1 MDRPMCFNSSFVQE
15 TYRMLSPPVK
25 STERTQCFR
34 WLPILVLGLISG
46 WLVHLSEAG
55 FACLSNPCVYGV
67 CIDDLNSTYSCY
79 CIDGYT
85 GVHCQTNW
93 DECWSGPC
101 LNGGSCID
109 GVASYNCTCPDG
121 FLGLNCEENFNECQS
136 NPCQN
141 GGLCQDKDNAF
152 YCTCAMGYE
161 GEFCEIDIAVC
172 ETGDRCHNGAVCIEG
187 PGLEF
192 SCRCTEGYEGRLC
205 DAEINE
211 CASTPCLNGAI
222 CIDKFASYV
231 CACPMG
237 FSGTNCEEEIMV
249 CASSP
254 CANQALCLMEED
266 SPTCYC
272 VPDFHGERCELQYDE
287 CQLGGPDP
295 RCVNGATC
303 IDGVDE
309 YFCTCAPNF
318 TGENCECF
326 IYEQDGQNE
335 LDCNYTAAFPSTIQT
350 EETTETTFFT
360 PTVESFP
367 VSTDN
372 VWKIT
377 DYTSP
382 ESTSFPKFSQ
392 TISTPLSADFTEPS
406 TDVTYNRTPAI
417 FDKEFPTVITGHVSS
432 AYPVPSGLEPSATS
446 PISESVTDS
455 SGVLPDQDQMTT
467 KSTGEAETTQETV
480 TSSITIVD
488 AAVTA
493 VTEEEKQ
500 VSPLPNNQDSTVN
513 GSASVDY
520 ITIKP
525 SSKFP
530 SVEDSTKPTE
540 QETTPFTDTVLTTL
554 DLASVST
561 LAPELT
567 SFFTESPT
575 NRSIPPFEGA
585 DQVTG
590 APTFTT
596 GGVVSIHRTTSDT
609 LFPSTSVEGTTV
621 SGYMSTPAAT
631 RSPEVIQ
638 ECDDTVCANGGT
650 CAMTPNG
657 IRCHCDFRYAGP
669 FCDIPVSIQN
679 AAFSKESFLRHII
692 YRRNDS
698 VDPNSLLSSQSLE
711 TLAQL
716 AAITVRFKAKLTSRE
731 GLILLATAEGDE
743 GNHYVALFL
752 HKGLLQF
759 QFSCGLQTMLLSEIE
774 GTVNN
779 GYELNVKVQLNFN
792 ERFSHCNASLHVNET
807 LAMSGEQ
814 PTWLRHVYRQ
824 QTEQEGP
831 GAMAALASIKQS
843 WLHLGGRPIKTMYT
857 LSHNISRYHGF
868 TGCVYELQIN
878 GAPVA
883 IFEYVY
889 TNAEDAYKIYECT
902 SLACLSSPCRN
913 GAACV
918 EADGYDLT
926 GRYAPSTAQQGIG
939 GGSSWTCKCTFG
951 YMGKTCERSVC
962 DNNPCRFGGTCVTF
976 PESGYLCLC
985 PYGKHGHFCEHDL
998 DILQPSFFGS
1008 IKGISSYVSYPVA
1021 FPLEDRFEFSF
1032 KIIPTTTAQISLLA
1046 FIGQPYNHQDQSDH
1060 FSVSFIQGFI
1070 LVTWNLGSGP
1080 RRIFTQQPIQVQPTR
1095 PTTIHTGRNGRT
1107 AWLSIDGKMNIS
1119 GNSPGS
1125 SRKLNVSPQL
1135 YIGGHEG
1142 VNFSSLPHDL
1152 PLHSGFQGCLF
1163 DIRLVAGPVH
1173 IPLQHIGGM
1182 RGRSVGQCGTK
1193 ECHRHAC
1200 QNNGAC
1206 LQHGSTFTC
1215 ICQEDWNGILCS
1227 QKVNP
1232 CDESVSKCATGST
1245 CFPLVSGYECD
1256 CPFGRVGKRCESNLK
1271 HLSDVSFSGRRSYL
1285 ALRWPTSDIGD
1296 WTASYREN
1304 EVRYEK
1310 IVQHSHIIPNNH
1322 SILLKSIRELDK
1334 INDVLKVLPE
1344 SNDTEAYIGHAVLP
1358 RSGNYRQLRI
1368 RQLVIE
1374 LQVRP
1379 LSEKGLILFVRTFDS
1394 NAQEQGFI
1402 SISLQGGVVEYRVS
1416 ITRTQTAVVRSN
1428 HVLASGEW
1436 HFIRVA
1442 KYGKRLTLWVEG
1454 KSTSIIGSVREE
1466 YVSLTQELYLGGLS
1480 DLSNL
1485 PYDAISGY
1493 PVSFRGCIRNVNLN
1507 GTRITLN
1514 ESTIVASRNINDCD
1528 GTPCGGDICARGGL
1542 CYLDEHSQPRC
1553 RCPEYSKGVNCEIQ
1567 ESCEIV
1573 LCRNSGQCLKNG
1585 RCSCGVGWTG
1595 HYCEIATAKYSSLG
1609 FNDRSYILIPSQ
1621 KIKMKDKRNDDS
1633 VSVVGKLPL
1642 ELQISFN
1649 ISTLQDGVLLWTTDK
1664 RGRYFGIGIR
1674 DGFLVVVS
1682 NMLQEQYEH
1691 TNGSGVAAIWKA
1703 FVADGDWHNVLLE
1716 TKSHQLHLFVDGYE
1730 LLTGKLIPNLRSP
1743 TNSPPYEKHFL
1754 TDGVT
1759 YLGGFPDENVYNQTL
1774 RNFATSFNGC
1784 IQHVLLGNQ
1793 LDEIDYTDYDGANID
1808 ECTV

>member
-1 MDRPMCFNSSFVQE
+1 MAEAQVKKSYCNATNS
-15 TYRMLSPPVK
+15 MIALSTK
-25 STERTQCFR
+25 AKERTQHCW
-34 WLPILVLGLISG
+34 WLLILVLYLISG
-46 WLVHLSEAG
+46 SMVHLSDAG

-93 DECWSGPC
+93 DECWSSPC
-101 LNGGSCID
+101 LNGGTCID
-109 GVASYNCTCPDG
+109 GVASYNCTCPEG
-121 FLGLNCEENFNECQS
+121 FLGWNCEENFNECQS

-141 GGLCQDKDNAF
+141 GGLCHDKDNAF
-152 YCTCAMGYE
+152 YCTCAQGYE
-161 GEFCEIDIAVC
+161 GEFCELDIAVC
-172 ETGDRCHNGAVCIEG
+172 DTGDRCHNGAACIEG

-192 SCRCTEGYEGRLC
+192 TCRCTEGYEGRLC
-205 DAEINE
+205 DEETNE
-211 CASTPCLNGAI
+211 CASSPCQNGAI

-237 FSGTNCEEEIMV
+237 FSGTNCEEEIML

-272 VPDFHGERCELQYDE
+272 VPDYHGERCELQYDE
-287 CQLGGPDP
+287 CQLGPEP

-303 IDGVDE
+303 VDGVDE
-309 YFCTCAPNF
+309 YFCTCAPSF
-318 TGENCECF
+318 TGENCECLVM
-326 IYEQDGQNE
+326 EEADGHVE
-335 LDCNYTAAFPSTIQT
+335 LDCNYTMPFSSTSKAEEFTDISVFSTTMESLPYSADSAWRSTETSHERTTGLPLTSPSSAANEYTTPVLEVTDINAPAPSVTDKAVSSIGPVEVTTTSGSDQYTISFSESVSHDGTVSPDREQGKKST
-350 EETTETTFFT
+350 TDGETIATVTLPTSVTISGSVTVISEETQ
-360 PTVESFP
+360 PPP
-367 VSTDN
+367 VPDTSMDT
-372 VWKIT
+372 T
-377 DYTSP
+377 DYATSIDYT
-382 ESTSFPKFSQ
+382 TSKSSKLP
-392 TISTPLSADFTEPS
+392 T
-406 TDVTYNRTPAI
+406 TDDGV
-417 FDKEFPTVITGHVSS
+417 
-432 AYPVPSGLEPSATS
+432 PSATG
-446 PISESVTDS
+446 SVPSDYFTTPLTD
-455 SGVLPDQDQMTT
+455 
-467 KSTGEAETTQETV
+467 
-480 TSSITIVD
+480 TIV
-488 AAVTA
+488 
-493 VTEEEKQ
+493 
-500 VSPLPNNQDSTVN
+500 
-513 GSASVDY
+513 
-520 ITIKP
+520 
-525 SSKFP
+525 
-530 SVEDSTKPTE
+530 
-540 QETTPFTDTVLTTL
+540 TTSEVPK
-554 DLASVST
+554 VST
-561 LAPELT
+561 ITPELS

-575 NRSIPPFEGA
+575 NRTYTSFQGEN
-585 DQVTG
+585 QVTSTTVF
-590 APTFTT
+590 PTS
-596 GGVVSIHRTTSDT
+596 G
-609 LFPSTSVEGTTV
+609 LNGTTHITPG
-621 SGYMSTPAAT
+621 SREPGTASTAPMTT
-631 RSPEVIQ
+631 RSPDVIQ
-638 ECDDTVCANGGT
+638 ECDDSVCANGGT

-657 IRCHCDFRYAGP
+657 VRCHCDFRYAGP
-669 FCDIPVSIQN
+669 FCDAPVSIQN

-692 YRRNDS
+692 YRRNESLDAA
-698 VDPNSLLSSQSLE
+698 SLLNGQSTDILK
-711 TLAQL
+711 QL
-716 AAITVRFKAKLTSRE
+716 ATMSVRFKAKLTSRE

-792 ERFSHCNASLHVNET
+792 ERYSHCNASLHVNET

-814 PTWLRHVYRQ
+814 PTWLGNVHLIRVQKAQGETARV
-824 QTEQEGP
+824 
-831 GAMAALASIKQS
+831 AALASIKQS

-868 TGCVYELQIN
+868 TGCVYELEIN
-878 GAPVA
+878 NVPAA
-883 IFEYVY
+883 IFD
-889 TNAEDAYKIYECT
+889 NAEDAYRIYECT

-913 GAACV
+913 GAVCV
-918 EADGYDLT
+918 EEEGYGT
-926 GRYAPSTAQQGIG
+926 GTGQHGPGVSHGATA
-939 GGSSWTCKCTFG
+939 SSWSCKCAFG

-1008 IKGISSYVSYPVA
+1008 IKGISSYVVYPIA
-1021 FPLEDRFEFSF
+1021 FPVEDRFEFSF

-1046 FIGQPYNHQDQSDH
+1046 FIGQPYDHHDQSDH

-1095 PTTIHTGRNGRT
+1095 PTTIHAGRNGRT
-1107 AWLSIDGKMNIS
+1107 AWLSIDGKVNIS

-1125 SRKLNVSPQL
+1125 SNKLNVSPQL

-1232 CDESVSKCATGST
+1232 CDDSVSKCAPDAV

-1256 CPFGRVGKRCESNLK
+1256 CPFGKVGKRCEANLK
-1271 HLSDVSFSGRRSYL
+1271 YLSDVSFSGRRSYL
-1285 ALRWPTSDIGD
+1285 ALRWPVIDHGD
-1296 WTASYREN
+1296 WIAAYREN

-1344 SNDTEAYIGHAVLP
+1344 ANDTESYGGHAVLP
-1358 RSGNYRQLRI
+1358 RSQNYRQLRI
-1368 RQLVIE
+1368 RQLAIE

-1379 LSEKGLILFVRTFDS
+1379 LSEKGMLLFVRTFDS
-1394 NAQEQGFI
+1394 NAREQGFI
-1402 SISLQGGVVEYRVS
+1402 SLSLQGGVVEYRVS
-1416 ITRTQTAVVRSN
+1416 STRTQTAVVRSN
-1428 HVLASGEW
+1428 HVLATGEW
-1436 HFIRVA
+1436 HFIRIV

-1454 KSTSIIGSVREE
+1454 KSTSIVGSVREE
-1466 YVSLTQELYLGGLS
+1466 YVSLTRELYLGGLP
-1480 DLSNL
+1480 DLSTL
-1485 PYDAISGY
+1485 PNDAISGY

-1514 ESTIVASRNINDCD
+1514 DSSIVASRNINDCD

-1542 CYLDEHSQPRC
+1542 CWLDEHSQPRC
-1553 RCPEYSKGVNCEIQ
+1553 KCPEHSRGVSCEIQ

-1573 LCRNSGQCLKNG
+1573 QCRNAGRCMKNG

-1595 HYCEIATAKYSSLG
+1595 HYCEIATTKYSSLG
-1609 FNDRSYILIPSQ
+1609 FHDRSYILIPSQ
-1621 KIKMKDKRNDDS
+1621 KIKMKDKRNDGS
-1633 VSVVGKLPL
+1633 GTGAGKPSF
-1642 ELQISFN
+1642 ELQMSFN
-1649 ISTLQDGVLLWTTDK
+1649 ISTLDDGMLAWTTDAA
-1664 RGRYFGIGIR
+1664 GRYFGVGVR
-1674 DGFLVVVS
+1674 DGFLAVVS
-1682 NMLQEQYEH
+1682 NMLEEEADT
-1691 TNGSGVAAIWKA
+1691 TNTSDSLEPWRG

-1716 TKSHQLHLFVDGYE
+1716 TKSNQLHIYVDGYA
-1730 LLTGKLIPNLRSP
+1730 LFASKLSSTAGNAHSLAYDQRIPA
-1743 TNSPPYEKHFL
+1743 EEI
-1754 TDGVT
+1754 T
-1759 YLGGFPDENVYNQTL
+1759 YLGGFPEENVYNRTQG
-1774 RNFATSFNGC
+1774 RFAAAFSGC
-1784 IQHVLLGNQ
+1784 IQHIFLGNQ
-1793 LDEIDYTDYDGANID
+1793 LDELDYTDYDGANIE

>member
-1 MDRPMCFNSSFVQE
+1 MR
-15 TYRMLSPPVK
+15 
-25 STERTQCFR
+25 
-34 WLPILVLGLISG
+34 
-46 WLVHLSEAG
+46 
-55 FACLSNPCVYGV
+55 V
-67 CIDDLNSTYSCY
+67 CTYSCY

-93 DECWSGPC
+93 DECWSDPC
-101 LNGGSCID
+101 LNGGTCID

-141 GGLCQDKDNAF
+141 GGLCNDKDNAF
-152 YCTCAMGYE
+152 YCTCALGYE
-161 GEFCEIDIAVC
+161 GEFCELDIAVC
-172 ETGDRCHNGAVCIEG
+172 ETGDRCHNGAACIEG

-211 CASTPCLNGAI
+211 CASSPCLNGAI

-237 FSGTNCEEEIMV
+237 FGGTNCEEEIMV

-254 CANQALCLMEED
+254 CANQALCLIEED
-266 SPTCYC
+266 APTCYC

-287 CQLGGPDP
+287 CQLGGPEP

-318 TGENCECF
+318 TGENCECL
-326 IYEQDGQNE
+326 IYEADGQIE
-335 LDCNYTAAFPSTIQT
+335 MDCNYTAPFSSTTLQS
-350 EETTETTFFT
+350 EETTDTSFFATTL
-360 PTVESFP
+360 ESFP
-367 VSTDN
+367 FSTDN
-372 VWKIT
+372 VWRTT
-377 DYTSP
+377 D
-382 ESTSFPKFSQ
+382 
-392 TISTPLSADFTEPS
+392 D
-406 TDVTYNRTPAI
+406 
-417 FDKEFPTVITGHVSS
+417 VSS
-432 AYPVPSGLEPSATS
+432 ESNVPR
-446 PISESVTDS
+446 
-455 SGVLPDQDQMTT
+455 
-467 KSTGEAETTQETV
+467 
-480 TSSITIVD
+480 
-488 AAVTA
+488 
-493 VTEEEKQ
+493 
-500 VSPLPNNQDSTVN
+500 
-513 GSASVDY
+513 
-520 ITIKP
+520 
-525 SSKFP
+525 
-530 SVEDSTKPTE
+530 
-540 QETTPFTDTVLTTL
+540 
-554 DLASVST
+554 VST
-561 LAPELT
+561 LTPELS

-575 NRSIPPFEGA
+575 NRSVPPFQGE

-590 APTFTT
+590 TPTITT
-596 GGVVSIHRTTSDT
+596 SGGVSTHQTS
-609 LFPSTSVEGTTV
+609 SGTTLIP
-621 SGYMSTPAAT
+621 SGDGGTTAASGTIALPATT
-631 RSPEVIQ
+631 RSPDVIQ

-657 IRCHCDFRYAGP
+657 IRCHCDFRYAGL
-669 FCDIPVSIQN
+669 FCDVPVSIQN

-692 YRRNDS
+692 YRRNGS
-698 VDPNSLLSSQSLE
+698 IDPTSLSSVSPSVE
-711 TLAQL
+711 TQLAQL
-716 AAITVRFKAKLTSRE
+716 ATMAVRFKAKLTSRE

-792 ERFSHCNASLHVNET
+792 ERYSHCNASLHVNET

-814 PTWLRHVYRQ
+814 PTWLGNVYNSARE
-824 QTEQEGP
+824 QTGQEGGP
-831 GAMAALASIKQS
+831 GRMAALASIKQS

-868 TGCVYELQIN
+868 TGCVYELEIN
-878 GAPVA
+878 DAPVA
-883 IFEYVY
+883 IFD
-889 TNAEDAYKIYECT
+889 NAEDAYKIYECT

-913 GAACV
+913 GAVCV
-918 EADGYDLT
+918 EAEGYGLT
-926 GRYAPSTAQQGIG
+926 GRYAPSTTTTSAS
-939 GGSSWTCKCTFG
+939 SSWSCKCTFG

-1008 IKGISSYVSYPVA
+1008 IKGISSYVAYPIA

-1046 FIGQPYNHQDQSDH
+1046 FIGQPYDHHDQSDH

-1107 AWLSIDGKMNIS
+1107 AWLSIDGKVNIS

-1232 CDESVSKCATGST
+1232 CDESVSKCAAGSI

-1285 ALRWPTSDIGD
+1285 ALRWPASDTID
-1296 WTASYREN
+1296 WTASYRQN

-1310 IVQHSHIIPNNH
+1310 IVQHSHIIPHNH

-1344 SNDTEAYIGHAVLP
+1344 SNDTELYTGHAVMP
-1358 RSGNYRQLRI
+1358 RSESYRQLRI
-1368 RQLVIE
+1368 RQLAIE

-1416 ITRTQTAVVRSN
+1416 ATRTQTAVVRSN
-1428 HVLASGEW
+1428 HVLATGEW

-1466 YVSLTQELYLGGLS
+1466 YVSLTQDLYLGGLP
-1480 DLSNL
+1480 DLSAL

-1514 ESTIVASRNINDCD
+1514 ESSIVASRNINDCD
-1528 GTPCGGDICARGGL
+1528 GTPCGGDICAGGGL

-1553 RCPEYSKGVNCEIQ
+1553 RCPEHSKGVNCEIQ
-1567 ESCEIV
+1567 ESCDIV
-1573 LCRNSGQCLKNG
+1573 QCRNNGQCLKNG

-1595 HYCEIATAKYSSLG
+1595 HYCEIATTKYSSLG

-1633 VSVVGKLPL
+1633 VSVLGKLPL
-1642 ELQISFN
+1642 ELQLSFN
-1649 ISTLQDGVLLWTTDK
+1649 ISTLEDGVLVWTTDET
-1664 RGRYFGIGIR
+1664 GRFLGIGIR
-1674 DGFLVVVS
+1674 DGLLVVVS
-1682 NMLQEQYEH
+1682 NMLEEVLH
-1691 TNGSGVAAIWKA
+1691 EPSAGADSAAFWKA

-1716 TKSHQLHLFVDGYE
+1716 TKAHQLHIFVDGAE
-1730 LLTGKLIPNLRSP
+1730 LLAGKLAPNLQNP
-1743 TNSPPYEKHFL
+1743 QAIEKHIF
-1754 TDGVT
+1754 TDGIT
-1759 YLGGFPDENVYNQTL
+1759 YLGGFPDEDVYNRTGG
-1774 RNFATSFNGC
+1774 NFASAFKGC
-1784 IQHVLLGNQ
+1784 IQHILLGNQ
-1793 LDEIDYTDYDGANID
+1793 LDELDYTDYDGANID
-1808 ECTV
+1808 ECAV

>member
-1 MDRPMCFNSSFVQE
+1 MDEQMRKSIFNSANRMIRQANKSSE
-15 TYRMLSPPVK
+15 T
-25 STERTQCFR
+25 RTQCFYR
-34 WLPILVLGLISG
+34 CWWLSMLVLFLTSG
-46 WLVHLSEAG
+46 STKAG

-101 LNGGSCID
+101 LNGGTCID

-141 GGLCQDKDNAF
+141 GGQCHDKDNAF
-152 YCTCAMGYE
+152 YCTCALGYE
-161 GEFCEIDIAVC
+161 GEFCELDIAVC
-172 ETGDRCHNGAVCIEG
+172 DTGDRCHNGAACIEG

-192 SCRCTEGYEGRLC
+192 SCRCTEGFEGRLC

-211 CASTPCLNGAI
+211 CASSPCQNGAI

-272 VPDFHGERCELQYDE
+272 VPDYHGERCELQYDE
-287 CQLGGPDP
+287 CQLGPDP

-303 IDGVDE
+303 VDGVDE
-309 YFCTCAPNF
+309 YFCTCGPNF
-318 TGENCECF
+318 TGQNCECLMLD
-326 IYEQDGQNE
+326 EDGQIE
-335 LDCNYTAAFPSTIQT
+335 VDCNYTAPTASTSEA
-350 EETTETTFFT
+350 EEITKSSFYT
-360 PTVESFP
+360 PTMESYPF
-367 VSTDN
+367 STDG
-372 VWKIT
+372 VWKSST
-377 DYTSP
+377 DLSQERT
-382 ESTSFPKFSQ
+382 TSFPLSSQ
-392 TISTPLSADFTEPS
+392 PISPDATGEFTDPS
-406 TDVTYNRTPAI
+406 VDVAYSETATGKGEGTVPSVVPSLFPA
-417 FDKEFPTVITGHVSS
+417 SS
-432 AYPVPSGLEPSATS
+432 ASDQYTPTS
-446 PISESVTDS
+446 PSEGATDS
-455 SGVLPDQDQMTT
+455 SVVSRTTLSSDPDI
-467 KSTGEAETTQETV
+467 KSTYGLSGGTDATKEKTSAPDTTVGTGYSTQEV
-480 TSSITIVD
+480 TQEVSIGD
-488 AAVTA
+488 YFPTA
-493 VTEEEKQ
+493 KP
-500 VSPLPNNQDSTVN
+500 SAKLPTSDD
-513 GSASVDY
+513 GSA
-520 ITIKP
+520 P
-525 SSKFP
+525 SEFG
-530 SVEDSTKPTE
+530 
-540 QETTPFTDTVLTTL
+540 TTPIDALFPTS
-554 DLASVST
+554 DLPRVST
-561 LAPELT
+561 LTPELS

-575 NRSIPPFEGA
+575 NRSVSPGLQGE
-585 DQVTG
+585 DQVTDT
-590 APTFTT
+590 PTFTT
-596 GGVVSIHRTTSDT
+596 NGIGILTSLPDEATQERHGSTTS
-609 LFPSTSVEGTTV
+609 LAPIIPVATT
-621 SGYMSTPAAT
+621 TTTT
-631 RSPEVIQ
+631 RSPEVIE

-669 FCDIPVSIQN
+669 FCDVPVSIQN

-692 YRRNDS
+692 YRRNS
-698 VDPNSLLSSQSLE
+698 SSDPIGQSME
-711 TLAQL
+711 TLKQL
-716 AAITVRFKAKLTSRE
+716 ASMSVRFKAKLTSRE
-731 GLILLATAEGDE
+731 GLILLATAEGDD

-792 ERFSHCNASLHVNET
+792 DRYSHCNASLHVNET

-814 PTWLRHVYRQ
+814 PTWLGNVLRTRQ
-824 QTEQEGP
+824 QQKEGQDGGP

-857 LSHNISRYHGF
+857 LSHNISRSHGF
-868 TGCVYELQIN
+868 TGCIYDLEIN
-878 GAPVA
+878 SIPAA
-883 IFEYVY
+883 IFD
-889 TNAEDAYKIYECT
+889 NAEDAYKIYECT

-913 GAACV
+913 GAMCV
-918 EADGYDLT
+918 EADGYGLT
-926 GRYAPSTAQQGIG
+926 GHHSLNSGSNAPPGT
-939 GGSSWTCKCTFG
+939 GSVSWSCKCSFG

-1008 IKGISSYVSYPVA
+1008 IKGISSYVAYPIA

-1046 FIGQPYNHQDQSDH
+1046 FIGQPYDHHDQSDH

-1080 RRIFTQQPIQVQPTR
+1080 RRIFTQQPIQVQSSR
-1095 PTTIHTGRNGRT
+1095 PTTIQAGRNGRT
-1107 AWLSIDGKMNIS
+1107 AWLSIDGKVNIS

-1125 SRKLNVSPQL
+1125 SRKLNVAPQL
-1135 YIGGHEG
+1135 YIGGHEA

-1227 QKVNP
+1227 QKLNP
-1232 CDESVSKCATGST
+1232 CDESVSKCAPGAS
-1245 CFPLVSGYECD
+1245 CFPLVAGYECD
-1256 CPFGRVGKRCESNLK
+1256 CPFGKVGKRCESNLK
-1271 HLSDVSFSGRRSYL
+1271 YLSDVSFSGRRSYL
-1285 ALRWPTSDIGD
+1285 ALRWPNTGLGD
-1296 WTASYREN
+1296 WSASYREN

-1310 IVQHSHIIPNNH
+1310 IVQHSHIIPHNH

-1344 SNDTEAYIGHAVLP
+1344 SNDTEQYAGHSMVP

-1368 RQLVIE
+1368 RQLTIE

-1402 SISLQGGVVEYRVS
+1402 SISLQGGVVEYRIS
-1416 ITRTQTAVVRSN
+1416 ATRTQTAVVRSN
-1428 HVLASGEW
+1428 HVLATGEW
-1436 HFIRVA
+1436 HFIRIA

-1466 YVSLTQELYLGGLS
+1466 YVSLTKHLYLGGLP
-1480 DLSNL
+1480 DLSTL

-1493 PVSFRGCIRNVNLN
+1493 PVSFRGCIRHVNLN

-1514 ESTIVASRNINDCD
+1514 DSSIVASRNINDCD
-1528 GTPCGGDICARGGL
+1528 GTPCGGDICAHGGL
-1542 CYLDEHSQPRC
+1542 CWLDEHSQPRC
-1553 RCPEYSKGVNCEIQ
+1553 KCPEYSKGVNCEIQ

-1573 LCRNSGQCLKNG
+1573 QCRNSGQCLQNG

-1595 HYCEIATAKYSSLG
+1595 HYCEIATTKYSSLG

-1621 KIKMKDKRNDDS
+1621 KIKMKDKRNDDG
-1633 VSVVGKLPL
+1633 VGGAAGSRLPL
-1642 ELQISFN
+1642 GLQISFN
-1649 ISTLQDGVLLWTTDK
+1649 ISTLEDGMLAWTTDEA
-1664 RGRYFGIGIR
+1664 GRYFGIGIR
-1674 DGFLVVVS
+1674 NGFLVVVS
-1682 NMLQEQYEH
+1682 NMLEEDPSDPAN
-1691 TNGSGVAAIWKA
+1691 NGGAGPWKA

-1716 TKSHQLHLFVDGYE
+1716 TKAHQLHLSIDGYE
-1730 LLTGKLIPNLRSP
+1730 LLSGKLIQNVRNLDSRAYDKAALS
-1743 TNSPPYEKHFL
+1743 EEI
-1754 TDGVT
+1754 T
-1759 YLGGFPDENVYNQTL
+1759 YLGGFPDENVYNRTMG
-1774 RNFATSFNGC
+1774 NFATSFNGC
-1784 IQHVLLGNQ
+1784 IQHILLGNQ
-1793 LDEIDYTDYDGANID
+1793 LDELDSAEYDGANIH
-1808 ECTV
+1808 ECAV

>member
-1 MDRPMCFNSSFVQE
+1 MDKCGGSSFVQQ
-15 TYRMLSPPVK
+15 TTNRMQSQPTKL
-25 STERTQCFR
+25 TERTQCFR
-34 WLPILVLGLISG
+34 WWSIVVLCLISG
-46 WLVHLSEAG
+46 SLVHLSEAG

-93 DECWSGPC
+93 DECWSDPC
-101 LNGGSCID
+101 LNGGTCID

-141 GGLCQDKDNAF
+141 GGLCNDKDNAF
-152 YCTCAMGYE
+152 YCTCALGYE
-161 GEFCEIDIAVC
+161 GEFCELDIAVC
-172 ETGDRCHNGAVCIEG
+172 ETGDRCHNGAACIEG

-211 CASTPCLNGAI
+211 CASSPCLNGAI

-237 FSGTNCEEEIMV
+237 FGGTNCEEEIMV

-254 CANQALCLMEED
+254 CANQALCLIEED
-266 SPTCYC
+266 APTCYC

-287 CQLGGPDP
+287 CQLGGPEP

-318 TGENCECF
+318 TGENCECL
-326 IYEQDGQNE
+326 IYEADGQIE
-335 LDCNYTAAFPSTIQT
+335 MDCNYTAPFSSTT
-350 EETTETTFFT
+350 FRSEETTDTSFFATTL
-360 PTVESFP
+360 ESFP
-367 VSTDN
+367 FSTDN
-372 VWKIT
+372 VWRTT
-377 DYTSP
+377 DDVSS
-382 ESTSFPKFSQ
+382 ESSTSFPQFPQ
-392 TISTPLSADFTEPS
+392 TIATSLSGDYTEPS
-406 TDVTYNRTPAI
+406 TDVTYNRTPPVSDGSFPAI
-417 FDKEFPTVITGHVSS
+417 TT
-432 AYPVPSGLEPSATS
+432 AQVPSGYPAPSGSDAYGTS

-455 SGVLPDQDQMTT
+455 SVIPSSDHGQPVST
-467 KSTGEAETTQETV
+467 KSTAETDATITP
-480 TSSITIVD
+480 TITIPET
-488 AAVTA
+488 AGTA
-493 VTEEEKQ
+493 VTVEEKSS
-500 VSPLPNNQDSTVN
+500 VVPDNQDSTVDV
-513 GSASVDY
+513 SASVDY
-520 ITIKP
+520 TTSKP
-525 SSKFP
+525 SSKLP
-530 SVEDSTKPTE
+530 TADDDSTPSE
-540 QETTPFTDTVLTTL
+540 QATTPFTDTLFTTS
-554 DLASVST
+554 DVPRVST
-561 LAPELT
+561 LTPELS

-575 NRSIPPFEGA
+575 NRSVPPFQGE

-590 APTFTT
+590 TPT
-596 GGVVSIHRTTSDT
+596 ITTSGGAGT
-609 LFPSTSVEGTTV
+609 HQTSSGTTLIP
-621 SGYMSTPAAT
+621 SGEGGTTAASGTIAPPATT
-631 RSPEVIQ
+631 RSPDVIQ

-669 FCDIPVSIQN
+669 FCDVPVSIQN

-692 YRRNDS
+692 YRRNGS
-698 VDPNSLLSSQSLE
+698 IDPTSLSSVSPSVE
-711 TLAQL
+711 TQLAQL
-716 AAITVRFKAKLTSRE
+716 ASMAVRFKAKLTSRE

-792 ERFSHCNASLHVNET
+792 ERYSHCNASLHVNET

-814 PTWLRHVYRQ
+814 PTWLGNVYNSARE
-824 QTEQEGP
+824 QTGQEGGP
-831 GAMAALASIKQS
+831 GRMAALASIKQS

-868 TGCVYELQIN
+868 TGCVYELEIN
-878 GAPVA
+878 DAPVA
-883 IFEYVY
+883 VFD
-889 TNAEDAYKIYECT
+889 NAEDAYKIYECT

-913 GAACV
+913 GAVCV
-918 EADGYDLT
+918 EADGYGLT
-926 GRYAPSTAQQGIG
+926 GRYAPGTTTTSAS
-939 GGSSWTCKCTFG
+939 SSWSCKCTFG

-1008 IKGISSYVSYPVA
+1008 IKGISSYVAYPIA

-1046 FIGQPYNHQDQSDH
+1046 FIGQPYDHHDQSDH

-1107 AWLSIDGKMNIS
+1107 AWLSIDGKVNIS

-1232 CDESVSKCATGST
+1232 CDESVSKCAAGSI

-1285 ALRWPTSDIGD
+1285 ALRWPASDTID
-1296 WTASYREN
+1296 WTASYRQN

-1310 IVQHSHIIPNNH
+1310 IVQHSHIIPHNH

-1344 SNDTEAYIGHAVLP
+1344 SNDTELYTGHAVMP
-1358 RSGNYRQLRI
+1358 RSESYRQLRI
-1368 RQLVIE
+1368 RQLAIE

-1394 NAQEQGFI
+1394 NAQAQGFI

-1416 ITRTQTAVVRSN
+1416 ATRTQTAVVRSN
-1428 HVLASGEW
+1428 HVLATGEW

-1466 YVSLTQELYLGGLS
+1466 YVSLTQDLYLGGLP
-1480 DLSNL
+1480 DLSAL

-1514 ESTIVASRNINDCD
+1514 ESSIVASRNINDCD
-1528 GTPCGGDICARGGL
+1528 GTPCGGDICAGGGL

-1553 RCPEYSKGVNCEIQ
+1553 RCPEHSKGVNCEIQ
-1567 ESCEIV
+1567 ESCDIV
-1573 LCRNSGQCLKNG
+1573 QCRNSGQCLKNG

-1595 HYCEIATAKYSSLG
+1595 HYCEIATTKYSSLG

-1621 KIKMKDKRNDDS
+1621 KIKKKDKRNDDS
-1633 VSVVGKLPL
+1633 VSVLGKLPL
-1642 ELQISFN
+1642 ELQLSFN
-1649 ISTLQDGVLLWTTDK
+1649 ISTLEDGVLVWTTDET
-1664 RGRYFGIGIR
+1664 GRFLGIGIR
-1674 DGFLVVVS
+1674 DGLLVVVS
-1682 NMLQEQYEH
+1682 NMLEEVLH
-1691 TNGSGVAAIWKA
+1691 EPSAGADSAAFWKA

-1716 TKSHQLHLFVDGYE
+1716 TKAHQLHIFVDGAE
-1730 LLTGKLIPNLRSP
+1730 LLAGKLAPNLQNP
-1743 TNSPPYEKHFL
+1743 QAIEKHIF

-1759 YLGGFPDENVYNQTL
+1759 YLGGFPDEDVYNRTVG
-1774 RNFATSFNGC
+1774 NFASSFKGC
-1784 IQHVLLGNQ
+1784 IQHILLGNQ
-1793 LDEIDYTDYDGANID
+1793 LDELDYTDYDGANID
-1808 ECTV
+1808 ECAV

>member
-1 MDRPMCFNSSFVQE
+1 MEANKSRSLFNGAN
-15 TYRMLSPPVK
+15 RMINQTNQ
-25 STERTQCFR
+25 STERTQCC
-34 WLPILVLGLISG
+34 WWWSALALCLISCS
-46 WLVHLSEAG
+46 LVHLTEAG

-85 GVHCQTNW
+85 GVLCQTNW
-93 DECWSGPC
+93 DECWSNPC
-101 LNGGSCID
+101 LNGGICID
-109 GVASYNCTCPDG
+109 GVASYNCTCPEG

-141 GGLCQDKDNAF
+141 GGQCHDKDNAF
-152 YCTCAMGYE
+152 YCTCALGYE
-161 GEFCEIDIAVC
+161 GEFCELDIAVC
-172 ETGDRCHNGAVCIEG
+172 DTGDRCHNGAACIEG

-192 SCRCTEGYEGRLC
+192 TCRCTEGYEGRLC

-211 CASTPCLNGAI
+211 CASSPCQNGAI
-222 CIDKFASYV
+222 CIDKFASYI

-237 FSGTNCEEEIMV
+237 FGGTNCEEEIMV

-287 CQLGGPDP
+287 CQLGPEP

-303 IDGVDE
+303 VDGVDE

-318 TGENCECF
+318 TGENCECL
-326 IYEQDGQNE
+326 ILDVDGQTE
-335 LDCNYTAAFPSTIQT
+335 MDCNYTAPISSTSGEIT
-350 EETTETTFFT
+350 DSSFFT
-360 PTVESFP
+360 STMESFP
-367 VSTDN
+367 FSTEGIWKGTDTSLESSTTYPLFTHSATPSTVGEYTDPSMEVTYTGTPVQVSPSHSAPTGSEPYTTTSLGESGTASNEVSRGTVSPDQEIETGETDISKDKVSTPTITIAEKATTVSGAEEKPSSISGFPQDN
-372 VWKIT
+372 T
-377 DYTSP
+377 QD
-382 ESTSFPKFSQ
+382 
-392 TISTPLSADFTEPS
+392 
-406 TDVTYNRTPAI
+406 
-417 FDKEFPTVITGHVSS
+417 VSS
-432 AYPVPSGLEPSATS
+432 ADY
-446 PISESVTDS
+446 
-455 SGVLPDQDQMTT
+455 TT
-467 KSTGEAETTQETV
+467 F
-480 TSSITIVD
+480 
-488 AAVTA
+488 
-493 VTEEEKQ
+493 
-500 VSPLPNNQDSTVN
+500 
-513 GSASVDY
+513 
-520 ITIKP
+520 KP
-525 SSKFP
+525 SSKYP
-530 SVEDSTKPTE
+530 SVDYGSTLSGSTSSE
-540 QETTPFTDTVLTTL
+540 FATTPMDTLLTTL
-554 DLASVST
+554 DLPRVST
-561 LAPELT
+561 LTPELS

-575 NRSIPPFEGA
+575 NRSTPPFQGE
-585 DQVTG
+585 DQVTDTLPFTTASIADETTRESLFTTSTASI
-590 APTFTT
+590 APT
-596 GGVVSIHRTTSDT
+596 
-609 LFPSTSVEGTTV
+609 GT
-621 SGYMSTPAAT
+621 T
-631 RSPEVIQ
+631 RSPEVFQ

-669 FCDIPVSIQN
+669 FCNVPVSIQN

-692 YRRNDS
+692 YRRNNTI
-698 VDPNSLLSSQSLE
+698 DPASQSLD
-711 TLAQL
+711 TLKQL
-716 AAITVRFKAKLTSRE
+716 ASMAVRFKAKLTSRE
-731 GLILLATAEGDE
+731 GLILLATAEGDD

-792 ERFSHCNASLHVNET
+792 DRYSHCNASLHVNET

-814 PTWLRHVYRQ
+814 PTWLGNVLSARKQKV
-824 QTEQEGP
+824 QEGP
-831 GAMAALASIKQS
+831 YGIAALASIKQS

-857 LSHNISRYHGF
+857 LSHNISRNHGF
-868 TGCVYELQIN
+868 TGCVYDLEIN
-878 GAPVA
+878 GVPVA
-883 IFEYVY
+883 IFD
-889 TNAEDAYKIYECT
+889 NAEDAYKIYECT
-902 SLACLSSPCRN
+902 SLACLSSPCRH
-913 GAACV
+913 GAVCV
-918 EADGYDLT
+918 EAEGYGLA
-926 GRYAPSTAQQGIG
+926 GRYSPSINTQPDTVGAW
-939 GGSSWTCKCTFG
+939 SCKCSFG
-951 YMGKTCERSVC
+951 YMGKTCERSIC

-985 PYGKHGHFCEHDL
+985 PYGKHGHYCEHDL

-1008 IKGISSYVSYPVA
+1008 IKGISSYVAYPIA
-1021 FPLEDRFEFSF
+1021 FPVEDRFEFSF

-1046 FIGQPYNHQDQSDH
+1046 FIGQPYDHHDLSDH

-1080 RRIFTQQPIQVQPTR
+1080 RRIFTQQPIQVQSSR
-1095 PTTIHTGRNGRT
+1095 PTTIHAGRNGRT
-1107 AWLSIDGKMNIS
+1107 AWLSIDGKVNIS

-1142 VNFSSLPHDL
+1142 ANFSSLPHDL

-1232 CDESVSKCATGST
+1232 CDDTVSKCALDAT

-1256 CPFGRVGKRCESNLK
+1256 CPFGKVGKRCESTLK
-1271 HLSDVSFSGRRSYL
+1271 YLSDVSFSGRRSYL
-1285 ALRWPTSDIGD
+1285 ALRWPSIGAGD
-1296 WTASYREN
+1296 WIAAYREN

-1310 IVQHSHIIPNNH
+1310 IVQHSHIIPHNH

-1334 INDVLKVLPE
+1334 INDVLKVLPD
-1344 SNDTEAYIGHAVLP
+1344 SNDTEQYAGHSVIP
-1358 RSGNYRQLRI
+1358 RSENYRQLRI
-1368 RQLVIE
+1368 RQLTIE

-1379 LSEKGLILFVRTFDS
+1379 LSEKGLILFIRTFDS

-1402 SISLQGGVVEYRVS
+1402 SISLQGGVVEYRIS
-1416 ITRTQTAVVRSN
+1416 SARTQTAVVRSN
-1428 HVLASGEW
+1428 HVLATGEW
-1436 HFIRVA
+1436 HFIRIV

-1466 YVSLTQELYLGGLS
+1466 YVSLTKKLYLGGLP
-1480 DLSNL
+1480 DLSTL

-1493 PVSFRGCIRNVNLN
+1493 PVSFRGCIRHVNLN

-1514 ESTIVASRNINDCD
+1514 DSSIVASRNINDCD
-1528 GTPCGGDICARGGL
+1528 GTPCGGDICAHGGL
-1542 CYLDEHSQPRC
+1542 CWLDEHSQPRC
-1553 RCPEYSKGVNCEIQ
+1553 KCPEYSKGVNCEVQ
-1567 ESCEIV
+1567 ESCEV
-1573 LCRNSGQCLKNG
+1573 VQCRNNGQCLKNG

-1595 HYCEIATAKYSSLG
+1595 HYCEIATTKYSSLG

-1633 VSVVGKLPL
+1633 TSMVGKLPFG
-1642 ELQISFN
+1642 LQISFN
-1649 ISTLQDGVLLWTTDK
+1649 ISTLEDGMLAWTTDEV
-1664 RGRYFGIGIR
+1664 GRYFGIGIR

-1682 NMLQEQYEH
+1682 NMLKEDP
-1691 TNGSGVAAIWKA
+1691 TNGAGSGGPWKA

-1730 LLTGKLIPNLRSP
+1730 VLAGRLTPNIRTVHTHAYDKPVLI
-1743 TNSPPYEKHFL
+1743 EEI
-1754 TDGVT
+1754 T
-1759 YLGGFPDENVYNQTL
+1759 YLGGFPDENVYNRTL
-1774 RNFATSFNGC
+1774 GNFATSFKGC
-1784 IQHVLLGNQ
+1784 IQHILLGNQ
-1793 LDEIDYTDYDGANID
+1793 LDELDYGDYDGANIN
-1808 ECTV
+1808 ECAV

>member
-1 MDRPMCFNSSFVQE
+1 MGKATVAQQNANSTNKINKKDTVLSVADDFGHLLNIRFV
-15 TYRMLSPPVK
+15 SAPVR
-25 STERTQCFR
+25 SRF
-34 WLPILVLGLISG
+34 
-46 WLVHLSEAG
+46 
-55 FACLSNPCVYGV
+55 CLSQQP
-67 CIDDLNSTYSCY
+67 ITYSCY

-93 DECWSGPC
+93 DECWSNPC
-101 LNGGSCID
+101 LNGGTCID

-141 GGLCQDKDNAF
+141 GGLCHDKDNAF
-152 YCTCAMGYE
+152 YCTCALGYE

-172 ETGDRCHNGAVCIEG
+172 ETGDRCHNGAACIEG

-192 SCRCTEGYEGRLC
+192 SCHCTEGYEGRLC

-211 CASTPCLNGAI
+211 CASSPCLNGAI

-231 CACPMG
+231 CACAMG
-237 FSGTNCEEEIMV
+237 FSGTNCEEEIML
-249 CASSP
+249 CATSP

-266 SPTCYC
+266 APTCYC
-272 VPDFHGERCELQYDE
+272 VPDYHGERCELQYDE
-287 CQLGGPDP
+287 CQLGGPEP
-295 RCVNGATC
+295 RCINGATC

-318 TGENCECF
+318 TGENCECLL
-326 IYEQDGQNE
+326 YELDGQIE
-335 LDCNYTAAFPSTIQT
+335 MDCNYTAPFSSTFRPEETTGLSMFPSTL
-350 EETTETTFFT
+350 
-360 PTVESFP
+360 ESFP
-367 VSTDN
+367 FSTDN
-372 VWKIT
+372 IWKIT
-377 DYTSP
+377 DQVSQ
-382 ESTSFPKFSQ
+382 EGSTRYPQFSS
-392 TISTPLSADFTEPS
+392 TISNTHSGDFTDT
-406 TDVTYNRTPAI
+406 TDVTYNGLPAVSNKD
-417 FDKEFPTVITGHVSS
+417 FHTATTVQLSTQYTVSFGGDQYATSFASETITGSTAV
-432 AYPVPSGLEPSATS
+432 A
-446 PISESVTDS
+446 
-455 SGVLPDQDQMTT
+455 PDQEQVPTT
-467 KSTGEAETTQETV
+467 FFGDADNTKKPITLTVPENFVTTV
-480 TSSITIVD
+480 T
-488 AAVTA
+488 A
-493 VTEEEKQ
+493 EENP
-500 VSPLPNNQDSTVN
+500 SPLPNDQESTADVS
-513 GSASVDY
+513 GSVDY
-520 ITIKP
+520 TTTTTKS
-525 SSKFP
+525 SSKLP
-530 SVEDSTKPTE
+530 TVDDGSTPTD
-540 QETTPFTDTVLTTL
+540 QATTPFTDTIFTTS
-554 DLASVST
+554 DLPQVST
-561 LAPELT
+561 LSPELT

-575 NRSIPPFEGA
+575 NRSIPPMQGE
-585 DQVTG
+585 DQLTG
-590 APTFTT
+590 TAIIPTS
-596 GGVVSIHRTTSDT
+596 GVSTSGT
-609 LFPSTSVEGTTV
+609 FVPSTP
-621 SGYMSTPAAT
+621 SGESTPATGSILPAT
-631 RSPEVIQ
+631 TRPPEMIQ
-638 ECDDTVCANGGT
+638 ECDDTICANGGT
-650 CAMTPNG
+650 CALTTNG

-669 FCDIPVSIQN
+669 FCDMPVSIQN

-698 VDPNSLLSSQSLE
+698 IDSTSVLSSLK
-711 TLAQL
+711 QL
-716 AAITVRFKAKLTSRE
+716 AVMSVRFKAKLTSRE

-792 ERFSHCNASLHVNET
+792 ERYSHCNASLHVNET

-814 PTWLRHVYRQ
+814 PTWLGNVYIAKQ
-824 QTEQEGP
+824 LTVQEGP
-831 GAMAALASIKQS
+831 LASIKQS

-868 TGCVYELQIN
+868 TGCVYELEIN

-883 IFEYVY
+883 IFD
-889 TNAEDAYKIYECT
+889 NAEDAYKIYECT

-913 GAACV
+913 GAVCV
-918 EADGYDLT
+918 EADGYGLT
-926 GRYAPSTAQQGIG
+926 GRYAPNTPQQGAG
-939 GGSSWTCKCTFG
+939 DGSSWTCKCTFG

-1008 IKGISSYVSYPVA
+1008 IKGISSFVAYPIA
-1021 FPLEDRFEFSF
+1021 FPMEDRFEFSF

-1046 FIGQPYNHQDQSDH
+1046 FIGQPYDHNDQSDH

-1107 AWLSIDGKMNIS
+1107 AWLSIDGKVNIS

-1125 SRKLNVSPQL
+1125 SRKLNVAPLL

-1227 QKVNP
+1227 QKLNP
-1232 CDESVSKCATGST
+1232 CDETVSKCASDSV

-1256 CPFGRVGKRCESNLK
+1256 CPFGKVGKRCESNLK

-1285 ALRWPTSDIGD
+1285 ALGWPISDPGD
-1296 WTASYREN
+1296 WTAAYRDN

-1310 IVQHSHIIPNNH
+1310 IVQHSHIIPHNH

-1344 SNDTEAYIGHAVLP
+1344 SNDTESYTGHAVIP
-1358 RSGNYRQLRI
+1358 RSESYRQLRI
-1368 RQLVIE
+1368 RQMTIE

-1416 ITRTQTAVVRSN
+1416 STRTQTAVVRSN
-1428 HVLASGEW
+1428 HVLATGEW

-1442 KYGKRLTLWVEG
+1442 KFGKRLTLWVEG

-1466 YVSLTQELYLGGLS
+1466 YVSLTQELYLGGLP
-1480 DLSNL
+1480 DLSTL

-1514 ESTIVASRNINDCD
+1514 ESSIVASRNINDCD

-1553 RCPEYSKGVNCEIQ
+1553 KCPEYSKGVYCEIQ
-1567 ESCEIV
+1567 ESCETV
-1573 LCRNSGQCLKNG
+1573 KCRNSGQCLKNG

-1595 HYCEIATAKYSSLG
+1595 HYCEIATTKYSSLG

-1633 VSVVGKLPL
+1633 VSAVGKQPL

-1649 ISTLQDGVLLWTTDK
+1649 ISTLQDGVLVWTTDET
-1664 RGRYFGIGIR
+1664 GRYFGIGIR

-1682 NMLQEQYEH
+1682 NMLE
-1691 TNGSGVAAIWKA
+1691 GSSEPAHENKAGVIWKA

-1716 TKSHQLHLFVDGYE
+1716 TKSYQLHILVDGYE
-1730 LLTGKLIPNLRSP
+1730 LLACKLGANLQSSQ
-1743 TNSPPYEKHFL
+1743 TFEKRMF
-1754 TDGVT
+1754 TDGIT
-1759 YLGGFPDENVYNQTL
+1759 YLGGFPDENVYNRTL
-1774 RNFATSFNGC
+1774 GNFATSFTGC
-1784 IQHVLLGNQ
+1784 IQHILLGNQ
-1793 LDEIDYTDYDGANID
+1793 LDELDYTDYDGANID
-1808 ECTV
+1808 ECAV

>member
-1 MDRPMCFNSSFVQE
+1 
-15 TYRMLSPPVK
+15 MLTGANK
-25 STERTQCFR
+25 
-34 WLPILVLGLISG
+34 W
-46 WLVHLSEAG
+46 
-55 FACLSNPCVYGV
+55 AC
-67 CIDDLNSTYSCY
+67 TYSCY

-93 DECWSGPC
+93 DECWSSPC
-101 LNGGSCID
+101 LNGGTCID
-109 GVASYNCTCPDG
+109 GVASYNCTCPEG
-121 FLGLNCEENFNECQS
+121 FLGWNCEENFNECQS

-141 GGLCQDKDNAF
+141 GGLCHDKDNAF
-152 YCTCAMGYE
+152 YCTCALGYE
-161 GEFCEIDIAVC
+161 GEFCELDIAVC
-172 ETGDRCHNGAVCIEG
+172 ETGDRCRNGAACIEG

-205 DAEINE
+205 DEETNE
-211 CASTPCLNGAI
+211 CASSPCQNGAI
-222 CIDKFASYV
+222 CIDKFASYI

-237 FSGTNCEEEIMV
+237 FSGTNCEEEIML

-287 CQLGGPDP
+287 CQLGPEP

-303 IDGVDE
+303 VDGVDE

-318 TGENCECF
+318 TGENCECLML
-326 IYEQDGQNE
+326 EEEEDGNVA
-335 LDCNYTAAFPSTIQT
+335 LDCNYTMPFSSTAKAEEFTEISVFSSTMDGSMPYSTDSVWRTTDTFHEHTTNDGTNVSSDVFTSPGPDTIITTSDVPKVSTIT
-350 EETTETTFFT
+350 
-360 PTVESFP
+360 
-367 VSTDN
+367 
-372 VWKIT
+372 
-377 DYTSP
+377 
-382 ESTSFPKFSQ
+382 
-392 TISTPLSADFTEPS
+392 
-406 TDVTYNRTPAI
+406 
-417 FDKEFPTVITGHVSS
+417 
-432 AYPVPSGLEPSATS
+432 
-446 PISESVTDS
+446 
-455 SGVLPDQDQMTT
+455 
-467 KSTGEAETTQETV
+467 
-480 TSSITIVD
+480 
-488 AAVTA
+488 
-493 VTEEEKQ
+493 
-500 VSPLPNNQDSTVN
+500 
-513 GSASVDY
+513 
-520 ITIKP
+520 
-525 SSKFP
+525 
-530 SVEDSTKPTE
+530 
-540 QETTPFTDTVLTTL
+540 
-554 DLASVST
+554 
-561 LAPELT
+561 PELS

-575 NRSIPPFEGA
+575 NRTYTPFQGE
-585 DQVTG
+585 DQITSSTIL
-590 APTFTT
+590 PT
-596 GGVVSIHRTTSDT
+596 GGVSGTDHTTQTITGSRE
-609 LFPSTSVEGTTV
+609 PGTTAPTA
-621 SGYMSTPAAT
+621 SFAPPATT
-631 RSPEVIQ
+631 RSPDTIQ

-657 IRCHCDFRYAGP
+657 VRCHCDFRYAGP
-669 FCDIPVSIQN
+669 FCDAPVSIQN

-698 VDPNSLLSSQSLE
+698 LDATSLLSSSVSTDFLK
-711 TLAQL
+711 QL
-716 AAITVRFKAKLTSRE
+716 ATMSVRFKAKLTSRE
-731 GLILLATAEGDE
+731 GLILLSTAEGDE

-792 ERFSHCNASLHVNET
+792 ERYSHCNASLHVNET

-814 PTWLRHVYRQ
+814 PTWLGNVLRARQ
-824 QTEQEGP
+824 QKVQEDVGRI
-831 GAMAALASIKQS
+831 AALASIKQS

-868 TGCVYELQIN
+868 TGCVYELEIN
-878 GAPVA
+878 NAPVA
-883 IFEYVY
+883 IFD
-889 TNAEDAYKIYECT
+889 NAEDAYRIYECT

-913 GAACV
+913 GAVCV
-918 EADGYDLT
+918 EEESSGT
-926 GRYAPSTAQQGIG
+926 GGQYGAGVLQGSK
-939 GGSSWTCKCTFG
+939 GSAWSCKCAFG
-951 YMGKTCERSVC
+951 YMGKTCDRSIC

-1008 IKGISSYVSYPVA
+1008 IKGISSYVAYPVA
-1021 FPLEDRFEFSF
+1021 FPVEDRFEFSF

-1046 FIGQPYNHQDQSDH
+1046 FIGQPYDHHDQSDH

-1095 PTTIHTGRNGRT
+1095 PTTIHAGRNGRT
-1107 AWLSIDGKMNIS
+1107 AWLSIDGKVNIS

-1125 SRKLNVSPQL
+1125 STKLNVSPLL

-1232 CDESVSKCATGST
+1232 CDDSVSKCAPDAV

-1256 CPFGRVGKRCESNLK
+1256 CPFGKVGKRCESNLK
-1271 HLSDVSFSGRRSYL
+1271 YLSDVSFSGRRSYL
-1285 ALRWPTSDIGD
+1285 ALRWPTVDISDWI
-1296 WTASYREN
+1296 AAYREN

-1310 IVQHSHIIPNNH
+1310 IVQHSHIIPHNH

-1334 INDVLKVLPE
+1334 INDVLRVLPE
-1344 SNDTEAYIGHAVLP
+1344 SNDTEPYGGHTLMP
-1358 RSGNYRQLRI
+1358 RSQNYRQLRI
-1368 RQLVIE
+1368 RQLAIE

-1402 SISLQGGVVEYRVS
+1402 SLSLQGGVVEYRVS
-1416 ITRTQTAVVRSN
+1416 STRTQTAVVRSN
-1428 HVLASGEW
+1428 HVLATGEW
-1436 HFIRVA
+1436 HFIRIV

-1466 YVSLTQELYLGGLS
+1466 YVSLTRELYLGGLP
-1480 DLSNL
+1480 DLSTL

-1493 PVSFRGCIRNVNLN
+1493 PVAFRGCIRNVNLN
-1507 GTRITLN
+1507 GTRIALN
-1514 ESTIVASRNINDCD
+1514 ESSIVASRNINDCD

-1542 CYLDEHSQPRC
+1542 CWLDEHSQPRC
-1553 RCPEYSKGVNCEIQ
+1553 KCPEHAKGVNCEIQ

-1573 LCRNSGQCLKNG
+1573 QCRNSGHCLKNG

-1595 HYCEIATAKYSSLG
+1595 HYCEIATTKYSSLG

-1621 KIKMKDKRNDDS
+1621 KIKMKDKRNDGS
-1633 VSVVGKLPL
+1633 GTGVSKPAAF
-1642 ELQISFN
+1642 ELQMSFN
-1649 ISTLQDGVLLWTTDK
+1649 ISTLDDGMLAWTTDAA
-1664 RGRYFGIGIR
+1664 GRYFGMGVR
-1674 DGFLVVVS
+1674 AGFLVVVS
-1682 NMLQEQYEH
+1682 NAMEEDADS
-1691 TNGSGVAAIWKA
+1691 TNATDGMDPWRG

-1716 TKSHQLHLFVDGYE
+1716 TKSNQLHIYVDGYT
-1730 LLTGKLIPNLRSP
+1730 LFSRMLGTPTPNNTHTFAYDQHTP
-1743 TNSPPYEKHFL
+1743 AEEI
-1754 TDGVT
+1754 T
-1759 YLGGFPDENVYNQTL
+1759 YLGGFPEENVYNRTQG
-1774 RNFATSFNGC
+1774 NFAAAFNGC
-1784 IQHVLLGNQ
+1784 IQHILLGNQ
-1793 LDEIDYTDYDGANID
+1793 LDELDYTDYDGANID
-1808 ECTV
+1808 ECDV